1 MESIINVIKATKC
14 RIIAVVVVFLFCGA
28 AWSAAD
34 GKRITKE
41 ARVETQAEI
50 KRNFVQDFLYF
61 FSYEGNLERAMEKRR
76 IACNKLLPR
85 FHEIEEAIQ
94 KAEAVGDETEVMVQK
109 ALRQNLNN
117 KLNAGICNFDE
128 AWKTLIALYLFFSI
142 CLVILYLY
150 FVFSKPVWKKC
161 FSMDVAILI
170 SVFGCVLLVVG
181 QISWA
186 HLIFWIIM
194 ALWIVVICKNWKK
207 LHQNT

>member
-1 MESIINVIKATKC
+1 MESIINLIKTTKC
-14 RIIAVVVVFLFCGA
+14 RIIAVAVALFFCVA
-28 AWSAAD
+28 AWSAVD
-34 GKRITKE
+34 GKQITQD
-41 ARVETQAEI
+41 ASVETQAEI

-109 ALRQNLNN
+109 ALFQNFNN
-117 KLNAGICNFDE
+117 KLNEDICNFDKD
-128 AWKTLIALYLFFSI
+128 WKTLIAIYLFFSI
-142 CLVILYLY
+142 SLVVLYLY

-161 FSMDVAILI
+161 FSKDFATVIGG
-170 SVFGCVLLVVG
+170 FGCVLLVVG

-207 LHQNT
+207 LHQS

>member
-1 MESIINVIKATKC
+1 MESIINLIKATKC
-14 RIIAVVVVFLFCGA
+14 RIIAVAVALFFCVA
-28 AWSAAD
+28 AWSAVD
-34 GKRITKE
+34 GKQITQD
-41 ARVETQAEI
+41 ASVETQAET
-50 KRNFVQDFLYF
+50 KRDFVQDFLYF

-109 ALRQNLNN
+109 ALFQNFNN
-117 KLNAGICNFDE
+117 KLNEDICNFDKY
-128 AWKTLIALYLFFSI
+128 WQCLIAIYLIFSI
-142 CLVILYLY
+142 CLVVLYLY
-150 FVFSKPVWKKC
+150 FVFSKPVRKKC
-161 FSMDVAILI
+161 FSMDFATVIGG
-170 SVFGCVLLVVG
+170 FGCVLLVVG

-207 LHQNT
+207 LHQS